1 MDAAMLTRLALAAD
15 PGLAAFF
22 LARLA
27 ALVDRQLAAA
37 DPEERKARGAAIF
50 SVYLDCL
57 DLGLAVEARA
67 IVARLRAE
75 TSPLWAVA

>member
-1 MDAAMLTRLALAAD
+1 MDAAMLTQRALASD

-27 ALVDRQLAAA
+27 ALVERQRAAA
-37 DPEERKARGAAIF
+37 DPAERQARGEASF

-57 DLGLAVEARA
+57 DLGLAAEARA
-67 IVARLRAE
+67 LVARLRDEAP
-75 TSPLWAVA
+75 SARAAA